1 MLRVMEQ
8 CVTGRTRMKAG
19 NVSRAMDP
27 SSSTLLDQSGDL
39 RDAAAGDFAEDR
51 GRWAD
56 LGEGEKRNTEER
68 EQALLR
74 SWGEKERSRGHLQ
87 PWRECRDC
95 GWNPSIS
102 CSTQPPAA
110 AGGSSPELT

>member
-51 GRWAD
+51 GD
-56 LGEGEKRNTEER
+56 GLTLGKGRRGIRKREN
-68 EQALLR
+68 
-74 SWGEKERSRGHLQ
+74 KH
-87 PWRECRDC
+87 C
-95 GWNPSIS
+95 
-102 CSTQPPAA
+102 
-110 AGGSSPELT
+110 